1 MKTREELLANTW
13 KPDEDVNIGS
23 YVIRQGKLGKILNAP
38 TEKQLDCPYC
48 HNDPKQAD
56 LLKKYTDDN
65 MYIVYLKSN
74 TLNLEAAGLRV
85 SEKVK
90 FCPVCGRK
98 LGDE

>member
-48 HNDPKQAD
+48 HKGEHVYICENTYLEITPGETRVC
-56 LLKKYTDDN
+56 KK
-65 MYIVYLKSN
+65 
-74 TLNLEAAGLRV
+74 RV
-85 SEKVK
+85 IDYEEWQIGAVK
-90 FCPVCGRK
+90 FDYCPMCGRK